1 MKTIC
6 IIPAR
11 SGSKGLK
18 NKNLRKLNNK
28 PLIYWPI
35 KIAKSIKEIDL
46 VVLSTDSK
54 IMASYGRKFGA
65 EVPFLR
71 PKSIS
76 GDHATTEEVLQYTLK
91 KTEENKNKKFD
102 ICVFLTCTDIF
113 RDPSWIRKGIRILK
127 NNNEIES
134 CFAANSTT
142 KNYWHKTS
150 KGWKRILSSMKRYSN
165 RQTKKQ
171 IFRED
176 TGLTCVTRSSL
187 IRKGK
192 RIGDKVE
199 LIINHNTETVIDIH
213 TEYDLFLAEQTIKY
227 YKKKNINKLKLLK

>member
-142 KNYWHKTS
+142 KNYWHKTR
-150 KGWKRILSSMKRYSN
+150 KGWERILLSMKRYSN

-176 TGLTCVTRSSL
+176 TGLMSISRAWL
-187 IRKGK
+187 WREGR
-192 RIGDKVE
+192 RIGDNID
-199 LIINHNTETVIDIH
+199 IIVNSDDFTGIDIH
-213 TEYDLFLAEQTIKY
+213 KEEDLMLANLAI
-227 YKKKNINKLKLLK
+227 NIRN